1 MLAIKNHNKTAGYY
15 SPRYRIFRFSE
26 DVDYNQVADL
36 IILPTTVH
44 FNKDSIANV
53 LSFKKISE
61 LPGVRITTDTGV
73 EKAFFVHTK
82 EGEVIKFLACKD
94 GLYYHDVSA
103 KSKSKASVN
112 SYSQH
117 TNNVDDI
124 KNVMLVST
132 VNNNKAF
139 YTKNK

>member
-1 MLAIKNHNKTAGYY
+1 MN
-15 SPRYRIFRFSE
+15 
-26 DVDYNQVADL
+26 YNQVAGL

-53 LSFKKISE
+53 LSFKKVSE

-103 KSKSKASVN
+103 KNKSKASVN

-124 KNVMLVST
+124 
-132 VNNNKAF
+132 
-139 YTKNK
+139 